1 MSELKAENNKYKNRL
16 KKKRVFQLS
25 SQMAALWL
33 QSVSLLVLM
42 LVSWSGSQ
50 ALVPPQHLCGAHL
63 VDALYLVCGE
73 RGFFY
78 TPKRDVD
85 PLLGENTTAVNTEP
99 WVRSR
104 DVKGTRVSQV
114 SFLPSRAEPR
124 WAATTRWPS
133 SPSRTRWR

>member
-1 MSELKAENNKYKNRL
+1 
-16 KKKRVFQLS
+16 
-25 SQMAALWL
+25 MAALWL

-50 ALVPPQHLCGAHL
+50 AVVPPQHLCGAHL

-85 PLLGENTTAVNTEP
+85 SLLG
-99 WVRSR
+99 
-104 DVKGTRVSQV
+104 
-114 SFLPSRAEPR
+114 FLPPKSGGAAAGGDNEVAEFAFKDQMEMMVKRGIVEQCCHKPCNIFDLQNYCN
-124 WAATTRWPS
+124 
-133 SPSRTRWR
+133 